1 VVTQALSP
9 NENAFKFG
17 DDKISPSVL
26 LGGSSRLSLYEATVQ
41 VDRVEPL
48 LTVEGLDDEIDL
60 LPNFD

>member
-1 VVTQALSP
+1 MVTQALSP

-26 LGGSSRLSLYEATVQ
+26 GVGCSRLSLYEATVQ

>member
-1 VVTQALSP
+1 MVTQALSP
-9 NENAFKFG
+9 NDNAFKFG
-17 DDKISPSVL
+17 DDKISPSV